1 MTVLN
6 AILYAD
12 LFDAPDPVTGIRP
25 PSVFSLTVS
34 RHGYS
39 QRVAALAGSDM
50 GATGRFRRAFMMLED
65 ACESEDATRSFR
77 AFGLAFEAAHGPC
90 GQRFRE

>member
-12 LFDAPDPVTGIRP
+12 LFNAPDPVTGIRP
-25 PSVFSLTVS
+25 PSVFSLAVS

-39 QRVAALAGSDM
+39 QRAAALAGLDR
-50 GATGRFRRAFMMLED
+50 GVTGRFRRAFMMLED
-65 ACESEDATRSFR
+65 ACRSEDATRSYR
-77 AFGLAFEAAHGPC
+77 AFGLAFEKAHGPC
-90 GQRFRE
+90 GQRFRD